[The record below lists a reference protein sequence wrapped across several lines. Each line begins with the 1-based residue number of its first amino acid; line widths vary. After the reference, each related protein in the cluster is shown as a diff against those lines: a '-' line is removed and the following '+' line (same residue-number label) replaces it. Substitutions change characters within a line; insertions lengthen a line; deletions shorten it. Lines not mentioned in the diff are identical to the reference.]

1 MSFRKR
7 HRLSKIMGLV
17 IFALFT
23 LIALAATLIPLIPS
37 KQWYVQVFDY
47 PRLQT
52 FCIAVL
58 ALSWYLIFYFK
69 NARINWFVAAILL
82 VVIVVQA
89 YKAAPYT
96 PFGKKQVLSASLA
109 RNDSN
114 TISLFICNVLQTN
127 TAYEK
132 VLWKI
137 QDRQPDMIITTETD
151 TVWQQHLRSLENGYP
166 YRQPIP
172 LQNLYGM
179 HLYSR
184 LPLSNIQ
191 VRYLVESDIPSI
203 RANVQLRS
211 GEWITL
217 FIVHPRPP
225 VPGESKD
232 SKDRDAE
239 IIMVGKEARKEKG
252 GVIVAGDFNDVAWSE
267 NTKLFQQV
275 TGYLD
280 PRRGRGFYNTYHAK
294 IPIFRWPLDHIFHS
308 NHFKLVKIERVGNVG
323 SDHFPMFVHLQ
334 YAPDEKHEQKK
345 VEPDKDTEKEANEAI
360 RKGGSSKK

>member
-1 MSFRKR
+1 
-7 HRLSKIMGLV
+7 V
-17 IFALFT
+17 
-23 LIALAATLIPLIPS
+23 
-37 KQWYVQVFDY
+37 
-47 PRLQT
+47 
-52 FCIAVL
+52 VL
-58 ALSWYLIFYFK
+58 A
-69 NARINWFVAAILL
+69 
-82 VVIVVQA
+82 VIIIVQA

-96 PFGKKQVLSASLA
+96 PFGQKQVLTATAS

-127 TAYEK
+127 TAYNK
-132 VLWKI
+132 VLEKI
-137 QDRQPDMIITTETD
+137 NDYQPDLVITTETNK
-151 TVWQQHLRSLENGYP
+151 VWQDQLKSLEESYP

-172 LQNLYGM
+172 LENLYGM

-184 LPLSNIQ
+184 FPLANIQ
-191 VRYLVESDIPSI
+191 VRYLVEPDIPSI
-203 RANVQLRS
+203 RANVQLRT

-225 VPGESKD
+225 VPQESKD

-275 TGYLD
+275 TGFLD
-280 PRRGRGFYNTYHAK
+280 PRRGRGFYNTYHAG

-308 NHFKLVKIERVGNVG
+308 NHFKLVKIERLGNVG

-334 YAPDEKHEQKK
+334 YQPEAKHQQKEVKPDE
-345 VEPDKDTEKEANEAI
+345 DTEKEANETI
-360 RKGGSSKK
+360 REGKTNPKSTD